1 MNAEGRQQRRR
12 KTGMPAV
19 VLRIVLPPLILAL
32 ARACPGPPMRH
43 LHAEDSWVTYVA
55 SDGEVYLHARSA
67 ETWWTARKR
76 CAEHQAALLA
86 PPNFTALA
94 HNRSAFHLMLQE
106 LTDTMPR
113 HVSPALWSVH
123 RSAENN

>member
-43 LHAEDSWVTYVA
+43 LHAVE
-55 SDGEVYLHARSA
+55 
-67 ETWWTARKR
+67 ARKGAER
-76 CAEHQAALLA
+76 CGFLFVFPEDHANVQPSVMLYGLLDGSCIDQREFLCQM
-86 PPNFTALA
+86 NITAK
-94 HNRSAFHLMLQE
+94 Q
-106 LTDTMPR
+106 D
-113 HVSPALWSVH
+113 SVH